1 MRDIVLSAIVA
12 AALMMVFKHPV
23 VGAYLWAWLGLMNPH
38 KMTYGFARALP
49 FAQVTAIVTIGVLVF
64 TARRQPLPTHGVAR
78 LQIVLL
84 LWMTVTSFFAL
95 APTDLVWERW
105 IFVMKIQVMLFVTW
119 MLVRSEGEIRGLVWV
134 IVLSVG
140 YFGVKGGIFTV
151 LTGGNSRVWGPPGG
165 MLEENNALAVALIMI
180 QPMIYFLR
188 ETEKRRWVRFG
199 LLFAMI
205 ACGFSILGSQ
215 SRGALLALVA
225 MALVLGLRGKRP
237 LRDTVVILGVVGGA
251 VAFMPETW
259 SSRMQT
265 IATYEEDGSAMSR
278 IWTWTT
284 LWNAA
289 VDRPLVGA
297 GFRADHFDVFERY
310 APVLE
315 GYGNFGGALYVAH
328 SIYFQMLGE
337 HGFIGLAIFVAL
349 FTRTWLTAGR
359 LANECQRDPRFGQWL
374 PLLMRMTQVS
384 VVGFAV
390 GGAFLSLANLDLPY
404 YFCALVVL
412 CDALVRRDRGESGS
426 LVGKPAI
433 AAAQ

>member
-1 MRDIVLSAIVA
+1 MRDFVLSAIVT
-12 AALMMVFKHPV
+12 AALLMVFKYPV
-23 VGAYLWAWLGLMNPH
+23 VGTYLWAWLGLMNPH

-49 FAQVTAIVTIGVLVF
+49 FAQAAAIVTIAALVL
-64 TARRQPLPTHGVAR
+64 TTRRQPLPTYGVAR

-95 APTDLVWERW
+95 APSDLIWERW
-105 IFVMKIQVMLFVTW
+105 LFVVKIQVMLFVTW

-140 YFGVKGGIFTV
+140 YFGVKGGVFTL

-180 QPMIYFLR
+180 QPLIYFLR
-188 ETEKRRWVRFG
+188 ETEKRPWLRFA

-237 LRDTVVILGVVGGA
+237 LRDTAVILGVVGGA

-265 IATYEEDGSAMSR
+265 IATYEADSSAMSR

-297 GFRADHFDVFERY
+297 GFRADHFAVFDRY
-310 APVLE
+310 APVHE
-315 GYGNFGGALYVAH
+315 EYGTFGASSYVAH

-337 HGFIGLAIFVAL
+337 HGFVGLAVFLAL
-349 FTRTWLTAGR
+349 FARTWLTAGR
-359 LANECQRDPRFGQWL
+359 LASACRQHARFGQWL

-384 VVGFAV
+384 LVGFAV

-404 YFCALVVL
+404 Y
-412 CDALVRRDRGESGS
+412 
-426 LVGKPAI
+426 
-433 AAAQ
+433 